1 MLFSLT
7 DSPKNSTPR
16 PHCPGAAK
24 KKKKLK
30 AMTTKP
36 FFHSDR
42 PAEKD
47 ALGWSDFAENLARS
61 LSLPE
66 GSEGIV
72 VGIEGEWGS
81 GKSTL
86 IGLIKKSLLP
96 EGNTEP
102 KPSVWK
108 SMLNG
113 LAKLIK
119 KSSLAKGNT
128 DPKPSK
134 PIIIE
139 FNPWMVSGTEALVE
153 TLIIQIAVGIGKN
166 PEKDGLKTA
175 SKLLRYGAAIAEP
188 LKILKCFPGIAFIG
202 NISEAAGN
210 AFEGFNKHIEKNLS
224 KIDLSK
230 RKEDVVEG
238 LNKLGQP
245 LIIIIDDLDR
255 LPPEE
260 IRSMIQTV
268 KAVLDFPRT
277 LYLLAYDRSIVA
289 RTLGSSNEEDGL
301 RY

>member
-7 DSPKNSTPR
+7 DSPKNSPPG

-47 ALGWSDFAENLARS
+47 ALGWSDFAENLACS

-96 EGNTEP
+96 EGNTE
-102 KPSVWK
+102 
-108 SMLNG
+108 
-113 LAKLIK
+113 
-119 KSSLAKGNT
+119 
-128 DPKPSK
+128 PKPSK

-188 LKILKCFPGIAFIG
+188 LKILKYFPGTAFIG

-238 LNKLGQP
+238 ISLYT
-245 LIIIIDDLDR
+245 
-255 LPPEE
+255 
-260 IRSMIQTV
+260 S
-268 KAVLDFPRT
+268 PR
-277 LYLLAYDRSIVA
+277 A
-289 RTLGSSNEEDGL
+289 
-301 RY
+301 

>member
-1 MLFSLT
+1 
-7 DSPKNSTPR
+7 
-16 PHCPGAAK
+16 
-24 KKKKLK
+24 
-30 AMTTKP
+30 
-36 FFHSDR
+36 
-42 PAEKD
+42 
-47 ALGWSDFAENLARS
+47 
-61 LSLPE
+61 
-66 GSEGIV
+66 
-72 VGIEGEWGS
+72 
-81 GKSTL
+81 
-86 IGLIKKSLLP
+86 
-96 EGNTEP
+96 
-102 KPSVWK
+102 
-108 SMLNG
+108 
-113 LAKLIK
+113 
-119 KSSLAKGNT
+119 
-128 DPKPSK
+128 
-134 PIIIE
+134 
-139 FNPWMVSGTEALVE
+139 MVSGTEALVE